1 MTLNQALHLA
11 EHKLVAANIE
21 DASFEAE
28 WLLCHV
34 LQISKAGLYSNPE
47 RALRSAEVRKL
58 QHLVWRRLHHEPMAY
73 ILECCQFYGI
83 DFYVDGRVLI
93 PRPETE
99 LLVEEAIQFARHD
112 FPLGRQ
118 PAIADIGTGSGAIAV
133 SLALA
138 LPQAVIYATDISPS
152 ALQVARTNCER
163 HKVDGRIT
171 LLCGNLL
178 QPLPKPVDMI
188 VANLP
193 YVRSCDLTTL
203 SQEITEFEPTKALA
217 GGEDGLGMI
226 RCLLNQLQGRLY
238 PGGCLLL
245 EVGQGQAEAVRS
257 LANSYL
263 PQANTKSI
271 ADLGGIDRAIKVML

>member
-11 EHKLVAANIE
+11 EHKLVAANIK

-47 RALRSAEVRKL
+47 RALSSAEVRKL

-118 PAIADIGTGSGAIAV
+118 PTIADIGTGSGAIAV

-138 LPQAVIYATDISPS
+138 LPQAVIYATDISAS

-203 SQEITEFEPTKALA
+203 SQEITEFEPTTALA

-257 LANSYL
+257 LANNYL

>member
-1 MTLNQALHLA
+1 MTLDQALYLA
-11 EHKLVAANIE
+11 KHKLSTANIE
-21 DASFEAE
+21 DAPFEAE

-34 LQISKAGLYSNPE
+34 LGISKAELHSEPQ
-47 RALRSAEVRKL
+47 RVLSPAETREL
-58 QHLVWRRLHHEPMAY
+58 QHLVARRLRHEPMAY
-73 ILECCQFYGI
+73 ILECCQFHGI
-83 DFYVDGRVLI
+83 DFYVDRDVLI

-99 LLVEEAIQFARHD
+99 LLVEEAIEFAHRD

-118 PAIADIGTGSGAIAV
+118 LTIADIGTGSGVIAV

-138 LPQAVIYATDISPS
+138 LPHAVIYATDISAS
-152 ALQVARTNCER
+152 ALRVARTNCLR

-178 QPLPKPVDMI
+178 EPLPKRVNII

-203 SQEITEFEPTKALA
+203 SQEITGFEPTTALA
-217 GGEDGLGMI
+217 GGEDGLGIM
-226 RCLLNQLQGRLY
+226 RCLLDQLPGRLY
-238 PGGCLLL
+238 PGGSLLL

-257 LANSYL
+257 LVNTNF
-263 PQANTKSI
+263 PQANTRSI
-271 ADLGGIDRAIKVML
+271 PDLSGIHRAVKVIL